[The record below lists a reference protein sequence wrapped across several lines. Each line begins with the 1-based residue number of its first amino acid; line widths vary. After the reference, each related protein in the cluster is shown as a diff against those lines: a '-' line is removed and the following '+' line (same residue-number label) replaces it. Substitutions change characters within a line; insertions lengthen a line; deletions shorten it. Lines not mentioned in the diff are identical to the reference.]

1 MLDHR
6 KDEAVERTF
15 KGVAK
20 SFRDIFAQVRHG
32 RVPALESVHV
42 RMCVCVRACMRACV
56 RACMHARARAPMCGS
71 ALAGTLS

>member
-20 SFRDIFAQVRHG
+20 NFRDIFAQVG
-32 RVPALESVHV
+32 LKAKDRVKGG
-42 RMCVCVRACMRACV
+42 
-56 RACMHARARAPMCGS
+56 GS
-71 ALAGTLS
+71 QGISTSRVLGT

>member
-20 SFRDIFAQVRHG
+20 SFRDIFAQVRHS
-32 RVPALESVHV
+32 RVAALESVHV
-42 RMCVCVRACMRACV
+42 RTSVCARV
-56 RACMHARARAPMCGS
+56 RACMHARVPAPMCGS